1 MLVIIMR
8 DIILIRQKIWKD
20 SVYLC
25 MRFLYRK
32 GVFFM
37 NYILKQFDN
46 DLLYFSMENTNDGLQ
61 VHINS
66 INENMKNQLPLDLE
80 IEDKSLKRWL
90 EKRTIPRNR
99 AYVSNFLSRLGLNE
113 KDTKGII
120 DFSQGLSL
128 NDHYWIVKEDCK
140 DLFADKNLYTN
151 SFNTNIASIAFTGYG
166 SYTRS
171 SFRSSP
177 EFTTNGMLAKSWRR
191 IKGKVMLYKSGTEG
205 FANSGLEPYSEF
217 YASQIAKTMEL
228 NYIDYDLSKW
238 KGKLCSTCELFTS
251 QDISFIPVGRLV
263 KTGGIEAVID
273 YYKNLGEDYYQELID
288 MLVFDAVILNEDR
301 HFGNFGLLVDSHTNK
316 IIAPAPIFDNGLSL
330 LCYAMDSDFNDINT
344 YVSTRLP
351 STYQNFIGFVKPLMT
366 SRQKDKLRKL
376 INFKFDRKTRY
387 KLSNK
392 RLKQLEK
399 IIQQRVMLLLD

>member
-1 MLVIIMR
+1 
-8 DIILIRQKIWKD
+8 
-20 SVYLC
+20 
-25 MRFLYRK
+25 
-32 GVFFM
+32 M

-46 DLLYFSMENTNDGLQ
+46 DLLYFSMNNTNDGLQ

-66 INENMKNQLPLDLE
+66 VNEKMKNQIPLDLE
-80 IEDKSLKRWL
+80 VDDNSLKRWL

-99 AYVSNFLSRLGLNE
+99 AYVSNFLSKLGLNE

-120 DFSQGLSL
+120 EICQGLSL
-128 NDHYWIVKEDCK
+128 NDSYWVVKEDCTDK
-140 DLFADKNLYTN
+140 FSDKNLYTN

-217 YASQIAKTMEL
+217 YASQVARKMEL
-228 NYIDYDLSKW
+228 NHIDYNLSKW
-238 KGKLCSTCELFTS
+238 KGKLCSTCELFTN
-251 QDISFIPVGRLV
+251 QDISFIPIGRLV
-263 KTGGIEAVID
+263 KTGGIEAVIE
-273 YYKNLGEDYYQELID
+273 YYKNLGDNYYQELID

-301 HFGNFGLLVDSHTNK
+301 HFGNFGLLVDSNTNQ

-330 LCYAMDSDFNDINT
+330 LCYAMDSDFKEINT

-351 STYQNFIGFVKPLMT
+351 ATYQDFIGFVKPLM
-366 SRQKDKLRKL
+366 SKRQKDKLRKL
-376 INFKFDRKTRY
+376 INFKFHRKTRY
-387 KLSNK
+387 KLLNK

-399 IIQQRVMLLLD
+399 IIQERVMLLLD

>member
-1 MLVIIMR
+1 
-8 DIILIRQKIWKD
+8 
-20 SVYLC
+20 
-25 MRFLYRK
+25 
-32 GVFFM
+32 M

-46 DLLYFSMENTNDGLQ
+46 DLLYFTMEDTDNELK
-61 VHINS
+61 VHITGV
-66 INENMKNQLPLDLE
+66 NENMRSLIPLDMELN
-80 IEDKSLKRWL
+80 DKALKRWL

-120 DFSQGLSL
+120 DICQGLSL
-128 NDHYWIVKEDCK
+128 NDSYWVTKEDCH
-140 DLFADKNLYTN
+140 DLFDYKNLYTN
-151 SFNTNIASIAFTGYG
+151 PFNTNIASIAFTGYG

-191 IKGKVMLYKSGTEG
+191 IKGKIMLYKTGTEG

-217 YASQIAKTMEL
+217 YASQIAKAMRL
-228 NYIDYDLSKW
+228 NHVEYGLSKW
-238 KGKLCSTCELFTS
+238 KKKLCSTCELFTS
-251 QDISFIPVGRLV
+251 QDISFIPIGRLV
-263 KTGGIEAVID
+263 KTGGIAAVID
-273 YYKNLGEDYYQELID
+273 YYKGLGDNYYQELID

-301 HFGNFGLLVDSHTNK
+301 HFGNFGLLIDSHKNK

-330 LCYAMDSDFNDINT
+330 LCYAMDDDFKNIND

-351 STYQNFIGFVKPLMT
+351 AAYQDFISFVKPLMT
-366 SRQKDKLRKL
+366 IRQKDKLRKL
-376 INFKFDRKTRY
+376 INFKFDKNTRY

-392 RLKQLEK
+392 RLKQLE
-399 IIQQRVMLLLD
+399 IVIQERVMLLLD

>member
-1 MLVIIMR
+1 
-8 DIILIRQKIWKD
+8 
-20 SVYLC
+20 
-25 MRFLYRK
+25 
-32 GVFFM
+32 M

-46 DLLYFSMENTNDGLQ
+46 DLLYFTMENTDNELK
-61 VHINS
+61 VHITGV
-66 INENMKNQLPLDLE
+66 NENMRSLIPLDMELN
-80 IEDKSLKRWL
+80 DKALKRWL

-120 DFSQGLSL
+120 DICQGLSL
-128 NDHYWIVKEDCK
+128 NDSYWVTKEDCH
-140 DLFADKNLYTN
+140 DLFDDKNLYTN
-151 SFNTNIASIAFTGYG
+151 PFNTNIASIAFTGYG

-191 IKGKVMLYKSGTEG
+191 IKGKIMLYKTGTEG

-217 YASQIAKTMEL
+217 YASQVAKAMRL
-228 NYIDYDLSKW
+228 NHVEYGLSKW
-238 KGKLCSTCELFTS
+238 KKKLCSTCELFTS
-251 QDISFIPVGRLV
+251 QDISFIPIGRLV
-263 KTGGIEAVID
+263 KTGGIAAVID
-273 YYKNLGEDYYQELID
+273 YYKGLGDNYYQELID

-301 HFGNFGLLVDSHTNK
+301 HFGNFGLLIDSHKNK

-330 LCYAMDSDFNDINT
+330 LCYAMDDDFKNIND

-351 STYQNFIGFVKPLMT
+351 AAYQDFISFVKPLMT
-366 SRQKDKLRKL
+366 IRQKDKLRKL
-376 INFKFDRKTRY
+376 INFKFDKNTRY

-392 RLKQLEK
+392 RLKQLE
-399 IIQQRVMLLLD
+399 IVIQERVMLLLD

>member
-1 MLVIIMR
+1 
-8 DIILIRQKIWKD
+8 
-20 SVYLC
+20 
-25 MRFLYRK
+25 
-32 GVFFM
+32 M

-46 DLLYFSMENTNDGLQ
+46 DLLYFTMEDTDNELK
-61 VHINS
+61 VHITGV
-66 INENMKNQLPLDLE
+66 NENMRSLIPLDMELN
-80 IEDKSLKRWL
+80 DKALKRWL

-120 DFSQGLSL
+120 DICQGLSL
-128 NDHYWIVKEDCK
+128 NDSYWVTKEDCH
-140 DLFADKNLYTN
+140 DLFDDKNLYTN
-151 SFNTNIASIAFTGYG
+151 PFNTNIASIAFTGYG

-191 IKGKVMLYKSGTEG
+191 IKGKIMLYKTGTEG

-217 YASQIAKTMEL
+217 YASQVAKAMRL
-228 NYIDYDLSKW
+228 NHVEYGLSKW
-238 KGKLCSTCELFTS
+238 KKKLCSTCELFTS
-251 QDISFIPVGRLV
+251 QDISFIPIGRLV
-263 KTGGIEAVID
+263 KTGGIAAVID
-273 YYKNLGEDYYQELID
+273 YYKGLGDNYYQELID

-301 HFGNFGLLVDSHTNK
+301 HFGNFGLLIDSHKNK

-330 LCYAMDSDFNDINT
+330 LCYAMDDDFKNIND

-351 STYQNFIGFVKPLMT
+351 AAYQDFISFVKPLMT
-366 SRQKDKLRKL
+366 IRQKDKLRKL
-376 INFKFDRKTRY
+376 INFKFDKNTRY

-392 RLKQLEK
+392 RLKQLE
-399 IIQQRVMLLLD
+399 IVIQERVMLLLD

>member
-1 MLVIIMR
+1 
-8 DIILIRQKIWKD
+8 
-20 SVYLC
+20 
-25 MRFLYRK
+25 
-32 GVFFM
+32 M

-46 DLLYFSMENTNDGLQ
+46 DLLYFTMENTDNELK
-61 VHINS
+61 VHITGV
-66 INENMKNQLPLDLE
+66 NENMRSLIPLDMELN
-80 IEDKSLKRWL
+80 DKALKRWL

-120 DFSQGLSL
+120 DICQGLSL
-128 NDHYWIVKEDCK
+128 SDSYWVTKEDCH
-140 DLFADKNLYTN
+140 DLFDDKNLYTN
-151 SFNTNIASIAFTGYG
+151 PFNTNIASIAFTGYG

-191 IKGKVMLYKSGTEG
+191 IKGKIMLYKTGTEG

-217 YASQIAKTMEL
+217 YASQVAKAMRL
-228 NYIDYDLSKW
+228 NHVEYGLSKW
-238 KGKLCSTCELFTS
+238 KKKLCSTCELFTS
-251 QDISFIPVGRLV
+251 QDISFIPIGRLV
-263 KTGGIEAVID
+263 KTGGIAAVID
-273 YYKNLGEDYYQELID
+273 YYKGLGDNFYQELID

-301 HFGNFGLLVDSHTNK
+301 HFGNFGLLIDSHKNK

-330 LCYAMDSDFNDINT
+330 LCYAMDDDFKNIND

-351 STYQNFIGFVKPLMT
+351 AAYQDFISFVKPLMT
-366 SRQKDKLRKL
+366 IRQKDKLRKL
-376 INFKFDRKTRY
+376 INFKFDKNTRY

-392 RLKQLEK
+392 RLKQLE
-399 IIQQRVMLLLD
+399 IVIQERVMLLLD

>member
-1 MLVIIMR
+1 
-8 DIILIRQKIWKD
+8 
-20 SVYLC
+20 
-25 MRFLYRK
+25 
-32 GVFFM
+32 M

-46 DLLYFSMENTNDGLQ
+46 DLLYFTMENTDNELK
-61 VHINS
+61 VHITGV
-66 INENMKNQLPLDLE
+66 NENMRSLIPLDMELN
-80 IEDKSLKRWL
+80 DKALKRWL

-120 DFSQGLSL
+120 DICQGLSL
-128 NDHYWIVKEDCK
+128 NDSYWVTKEDCH
-140 DLFADKNLYTN
+140 DLFDDKNLYTN

-191 IKGKVMLYKSGTEG
+191 IKGKIMLYKTGTEG

-217 YASQIAKTMEL
+217 YASQVAKAMRL
-228 NYIDYDLSKW
+228 NHVEYGLSKW
-238 KGKLCSTCELFTS
+238 KKKLCSTCELFTS
-251 QDISFIPVGRLV
+251 QDISFIPIGRLV
-263 KTGGIEAVID
+263 KTGGIAAVID
-273 YYKNLGEDYYQELID
+273 YYKGLGDNYYQELID

-301 HFGNFGLLVDSHTNK
+301 HFGNFGLLIDSHKNK

-330 LCYAMDSDFNDINT
+330 LCYAMDDDFKNIND

-351 STYQNFIGFVKPLMT
+351 AAYQDFISFVKPLMT
-366 SRQKDKLRKL
+366 IRQKDKLRKL
-376 INFKFDRKTRY
+376 INFKFDKNTRY

-392 RLKQLEK
+392 RLKQLE
-399 IIQQRVMLLLD
+399 IVIQERVMLLLD

>member
-1 MLVIIMR
+1 
-8 DIILIRQKIWKD
+8 
-20 SVYLC
+20 
-25 MRFLYRK
+25 
-32 GVFFM
+32 M

-46 DLLYFSMENTNDGLQ
+46 DLLYFTMENTDNELK
-61 VHINS
+61 VHITGV
-66 INENMKNQLPLDLE
+66 NENMRSLIPLDMELN
-80 IEDKSLKRWL
+80 DKALKRWL

-120 DFSQGLSL
+120 DICQGLSL
-128 NDHYWIVKEDCK
+128 NDSYWVTKEDCH
-140 DLFADKNLYTN
+140 DLFDDKNLYTN

-191 IKGKVMLYKSGTEG
+191 IKGKIMLYKTGTEG

-217 YASQIAKTMEL
+217 YASQVAKAMRL
-228 NYIDYDLSKW
+228 NHVEYGLSKW
-238 KGKLCSTCELFTS
+238 KKKLCSTCELFTS
-251 QDISFIPVGRLV
+251 QDISFIPIGRLV
-263 KTGGIEAVID
+263 KTGGIAAVID
-273 YYKNLGEDYYQELID
+273 YYKGLGDNFYQELID

-301 HFGNFGLLVDSHTNK
+301 HFGNFGLLIDSHKNK

-330 LCYAMDSDFNDINT
+330 LCYAMDDDFKNIND

-351 STYQNFIGFVKPLMT
+351 AAYQDFISFVKPLMT
-366 SRQKDKLRKL
+366 IRQKDKLRKL
-376 INFKFDRKTRY
+376 INFKFDKNTRY

-392 RLKQLEK
+392 RLKQLE
-399 IIQQRVMLLLD
+399 IVIQERVMLLLD

>member
-1 MLVIIMR
+1 
-8 DIILIRQKIWKD
+8 
-20 SVYLC
+20 
-25 MRFLYRK
+25 
-32 GVFFM
+32 M

-46 DLLYFSMENTNDGLQ
+46 DLLYFSMNNTNDGLQ

-66 INENMKNQLPLDLE
+66 VNEKMKNQIPLDLE
-80 IEDKSLKRWL
+80 VDDNSLKRWL

-99 AYVSNFLSRLGLNE
+99 AYVSNFLSKLGLNE

-120 DFSQGLSL
+120 EICQGLSL
-128 NDHYWIVKEDCK
+128 NDSYWVVKEDCTDK
-140 DLFADKNLYTN
+140 FSDKNLYTN

-217 YASQIAKTMEL
+217 YASQVARKMEL
-228 NYIDYDLSKW
+228 NHIDYNLSKW
-238 KGKLCSTCELFTS
+238 KGKLCSTCELFTN
-251 QDISFIPVGRLV
+251 QDISFIPIGRLV
-263 KTGGIEAVID
+263 KTGGIEAVIE
-273 YYKNLGEDYYQELID
+273 YYKNLGDNYYQELID

-301 HFGNFGLLVDSHTNK
+301 HFGNFGLLVDSNTNQL
-316 IIAPAPIFDNGLSL
+316 IAPAPIFDNGLSL
-330 LCYAMDSDFNDINT
+330 LCYAMDSDFKEINT

-351 STYQNFIGFVKPLMT
+351 ATYQDFIGFVKPLM
-366 SRQKDKLRKL
+366 SNRQKDKLRKL

-387 KLSNK
+387 KLLNK

-399 IIQQRVMLLLD
+399 IIQERVMLLLD